1 MAQRDDFYI
10 GYAPVPPSVRRL
22 LLWFIP
28 VLVLCVL
35 GLAIIAPPLHF
46 DQANPGQVIKKSQV
60 FEGLLL
66 AEPSPHL
73 LVPNPEVPDQP
84 FKVYPLSGLSKMLPG
99 AAVMKNAGSW
109 VKLEGTL
116 VRRPPYEMLAARSA
130 ETIDIPAGAE
140 RVEEQTVSLG
150 EFAIAGE
157 IVDGKCYPG
166 IMKPGR
172 TKTHRACA
180 IRCISGGVP
189 PVFRSENS
197 SGQSLYFML
206 SDLKGEA
213 VNSRVLNMVADPIKI
228 TGEVMQY
235 GDSFILK
242 ADPATYERLPA

>member
-1 MAQRDDFYI
+1 MTQRDDFYI

-35 GLAIIAPPLHF
+35 GVAIIAPSLHF
-46 DQANPGQVIKKSQV
+46 DQANPGQILGSQE

-73 LVPNPEVPDQP
+73 LVPNPDAPDEP
-84 FKVYPLSGLSKMLPG
+84 FRVYPLSGLNKMAPRPNI
-99 AAVMKNAGSW
+99 MENAGNW
-109 VKLEGTL
+109 VKLKGLL
-116 VRRPPYEMLAARSA
+116 VSRKPYEMLAAQSA
-130 ETIDIPAGAE
+130 EAIDVPAGAA
-140 RVEEQTVSLG
+140 RVEDQTLSLG

-172 TKTHRACA
+172 TKTHRGCA
-180 IRCISGGVP
+180 VRCISGGVP
-189 PVFRSENS
+189 PVFRAGSKN
-197 SGQSLYFML
+197 GPSLYFML
-206 SDLKGEA
+206 SDLDGQA
-213 VNSRVLNMVADPIKI
+213 VNDRVLNMVADPIQI
-228 TGEVMQY
+228 TGEVLQY
-235 GDSFILK
+235 GDFFILK